1 MDLNYRAGFAKQD
14 MTCFIPGV
22 GMMGYGEPNNVCREV
37 GTKLWARAMVLKD
50 NLDKTVIFLHLE
62 QGFVTMALK
71 EEILLRLNQYHPDW
85 KIEEADLLVSAQ
97 HTHSAPG
104 GYSHFPFYNLT
115 VGGFQTKVFE
125 KVVSSAVLAVEEAY
139 SKLEAVSIDWGEV
152 QIHPDKEVAFNRSM
166 KPYLQNPDAPKLKV
180 EEKHLGIDRKMQGLL
195 IRNADQKLVGH
206 LNWFAVH
213 GTSISHFNQRIHHD
227 NKGVA
232 AELFEKNHPGC
243 TAFFMQGAAGDV
255 SPNFIWNKKKKIMGG
270 KFADQYDNAA
280 FNGEIQFRES
290 EKITPELAV
299 QGKIESYHCYV
310 DMAKKSA
317 PPAHGLAF
325 LRGTLEGPGIPP
337 LLATTL
343 GTASRIRRIIDC
355 LFSKGH
361 REFYKKQGNKEVVL
375 DHRFGTFVGLPNT
388 FWKTIPVL
396 PSAAH
401 PVNFY
406 QIAAKA
412 NSLNTLPWAPAI
424 IPFQLF
430 RIGNILI
437 AAVPGEITTMSGKR
451 LHSAIEKASTGCG
464 VERIIISS
472 YSNAYM
478 GYITTAEEY
487 ELQAYEGGHNLYG
500 GGTLSA
506 VIDSYEKI
514 VKKMKGDFC
523 EIENISP
530 LRFPKDEVA
539 RRSV

>member
-1 MDLNYRAGFAKQD
+1 MSYSAGFAKED

-22 GMMGYGEPNNVCREV
+22 GMLGYGEPNNVCREV
-37 GTKLWARAMVLKD
+37 GTKLWARAMVLRD
-50 NLDKTVIFLHLE
+50 QSQKTIIFLHLE

-71 EEILLRLNQYHPDW
+71 EEILLRLNQFHPDL
-85 KIEEADLLVSAQ
+85 KIEDADLLLSAQ

-104 GYSHFPFYNLT
+104 GFSHFPFYNLT

-125 KVVSSAVLAVEEAY
+125 KVVSSSVLVVEEALKRLQPV
-139 SKLEAVSIDWGEV
+139 SLEWGEV
-152 QIHPDKEVAFNRSM
+152 EIHADKEVAFNRSM
-166 KPYLQNPDAPKLKV
+166 KPFLNNADAPKLKLD
-180 EEKHLGIDRKMQGLL
+180 EKHLGVERKMQGLL
-195 IRNADQKLVGH
+195 IHDVENKLIGH
-206 LNWFAVH
+206 INWFGVH

-243 TAFFMQGAAGDV
+243 IALFMQSTAGDV
-255 SPNFIWNKKKKIMGG
+255 SPNFVWDKKKKIMTG

-280 FNGEIQFRES
+280 YNGEIQFRES
-290 EKITPELAV
+290 ERIASDVSV

-310 DMAKKSA
+310 DMSKKAA
-317 PPAHGLAF
+317 PPAHGIAF

-343 GTASRIRRIIDC
+343 GTVSRIRRMLDC
-355 LFSKGH
+355 LLSKEN

-375 DHRFGTFVGLPNT
+375 DHRNGNFIGLPVS
-388 FWKTIPVL
+388 FWKALPVL

-412 NSLNTLPWAPAI
+412 NSLITLPWAPAI
-424 IPFQLF
+424 IPFQLI
-430 RIGNILI
+430 RLGNIMI
-437 AAVPGEITTMSGKR
+437 AALPGEVTTMAGKR
-451 LHSAIEKASTGCG
+451 LHAAIEEAAEGCG
-464 VERIIISS
+464 VEKIIISS

-500 GGTLSA
+500 GGALNA
-506 VIDSYEKI
+506 VIDSYVKL

-523 EIENISP
+523 ELEMISP
-530 LRFPKDEVA
+530 LRFPRDEVA